1 MACERVI
8 SAKRQTDQ
16 GKRTG
21 GEGAG
26 IFRDVVNFQ
35 QRPKGSEAASQEP
48 IWAKGSRNKKKQ
60 VQRPCMKWEYTWHI

>member
-21 GEGAG
+21 GEGVD

-35 QRPKGSEAASQEP
+35 QRPKAVRQQVRSLFGPRVPGIRKSKY
-48 IWAKGSRNKKKQ
+48 KG
-60 VQRPCMKWEYTWHI
+60 HA